1 LRQISVYLVAALFLS
16 SCGSEERDAA
26 VQSVNRHIRNSETT
40 EYGRLYHLKT
50 EGGYDC
56 IDVTFKRATD
66 PSTVHAAALLENHGD
81 NLVFK
86 RFAEGRACEE
96 LRG

>member
-1 LRQISVYLVAALFLS
+1 MALS
-16 SCGSEERDAA
+16 MK
-26 VQSVNRHIRNSETT
+26 IRNSETA

-66 PSTVHAAALLENHGD
+66 QSTVRAAALLENHGD